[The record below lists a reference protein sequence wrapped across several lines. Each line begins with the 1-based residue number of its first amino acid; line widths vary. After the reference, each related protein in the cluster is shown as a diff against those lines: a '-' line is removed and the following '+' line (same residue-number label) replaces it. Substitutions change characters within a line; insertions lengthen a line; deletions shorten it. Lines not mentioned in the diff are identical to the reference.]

1 MADKKNIYCACM
13 HYLKPPGFT
22 GIIHI
27 VSHIS
32 HNILFVFCFSFPII
46 IILIV
51 IVCFSNIDMSQAEQ
65 VPEDMPA
72 YLNDEPVGTGKLL
85 ASNIDCFL
93 YSQSSS
99 SGHVAGLYCVN

>member
-1 MADKKNIYCACM
+1 
-13 HYLKPPGFT
+13 
-22 GIIHI
+22 
-27 VSHIS
+27 
-32 HNILFVFCFSFPII
+32 
-46 IILIV
+46 
-51 IVCFSNIDMSQAEQ
+51 MSQAEQ

-99 SGHVAGLYCVN
+99 SAHVAGLYCVNQEYDK